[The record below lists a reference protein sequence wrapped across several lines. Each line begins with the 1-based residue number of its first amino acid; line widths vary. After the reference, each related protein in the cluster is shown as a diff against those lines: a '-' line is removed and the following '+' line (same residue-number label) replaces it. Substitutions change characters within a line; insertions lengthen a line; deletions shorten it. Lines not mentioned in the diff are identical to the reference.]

1 MDFCLSNLF
10 FGNKPVNKPVVEVE
24 NKPEVEVEN
33 KHEVDID
40 DKPVVK
46 VDDAEAKVNAKK
58 IKLQIIVNK
67 LNEIP
72 EFANKYDIKLNNI
85 FSWSP
90 CVRVMHKEKPKQ
102 EKYVYNPSIDSID
115 IEYRTDNSFCYD
127 IRYDES
133 GFGGFYKTISIIPKT
148 LIPFHTTDSG
158 MPSRKI
164 EHYNKNVNFEDIDY
178 ADIVNYITTSDLTMW
193 WKTTQNYLASNE
205 WLCSKCNSKC
215 NTVCK

>member
-24 NKPEVEVEN
+24 NKPV
-33 KHEVDID
+33 VDVD

-72 EFANKYDIKLNNI
+72 EFANKYDIKLNKSY
-85 FSWSP
+85 FAY
-90 CVRVMHKEKPKQ
+90 VRVMHKEKPKQ
-102 EKYVYNPSIDSID
+102 EKYVYSSSID
-115 IEYRTDNSFCYD
+115 IEYRTYNSFCYD
-127 IRYDES
+127 IQYDES
-133 GFGGFYKTISIIPKT
+133 VYDGYYKELRITPKT
-148 LIPFHTTDSG
+148 LIPFHTNDYG
-158 MPSRKI
+158 MTSRKI
-164 EHYNKNVNFEDIDY
+164 EHYNKNVNFDDIDY
-178 ADIVNYITTSDLTMW
+178 ADILKYITTSDLTMW
-193 WKTTQNYLASNE
+193 WKSDTTQNYLASNE
-205 WLCSKCNSKC
+205 WLCSKCNTKC